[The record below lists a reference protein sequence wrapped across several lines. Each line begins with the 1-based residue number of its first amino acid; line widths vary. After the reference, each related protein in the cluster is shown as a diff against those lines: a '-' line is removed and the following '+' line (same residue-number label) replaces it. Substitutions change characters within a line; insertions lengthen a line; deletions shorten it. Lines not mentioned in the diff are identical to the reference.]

1 MFFVSRKYDVIHSQR
16 RDNDRERLVGD
27 LQTEGR
33 LWRELADRAHRLGSN
48 LVQITHQVRLIQ
60 SP

>member
-1 MFFVSRKYDVIHSQR
+1 MRSMVLANFDVIVAKNTLKLTGMFLVSRKYDVIHSQR

-33 LWRELADRAHRLGSN
+33 L
-48 LVQITHQVRLIQ
+48 
-60 SP
+60 